1 MKSAKNFLSLLL
13 GISIVLVFCSSLLKL
28 PARLWVIGIGIAGV
42 IGTGYSLHKVRKQ
55 ERISKNEN

>member
-1 MKSAKNFLSLLL
+1 M
-13 GISIVLVFCSSLLKL
+13 LKL